1 MEDWMGDAEIH
12 FDKCHGGGRQ
22 TSLKRWGK
30 GLAVG
35 CCWSFQSDFTNEI
48 ADCTQQQKT
57 LPCQPLFPSFAF
69 LCHKKHIL
77 IL

>member
-35 CCWSFQSDFTNEI
+35 FFLLE
-48 ADCTQQQKT
+48 
-57 LPCQPLFPSFAF
+57 LPIRF
-69 LCHKKHIL
+69 H
-77 IL
+77 

>member
-12 FDKCHGGGRQ
+12 FDKCHGGERQ

-35 CCWSFQSDFTNEI
+35 CFLLE
-48 ADCTQQQKT
+48 
-57 LPCQPLFPSFAF
+57 LPIRF
-69 LCHKKHIL
+69 H
-77 IL
+77 

>member
-30 GLAVG
+30 GLL
-35 CCWSFQSDFTNEI
+35 E
-48 ADCTQQQKT
+48 
-57 LPCQPLFPSFAF
+57 LPIRF
-69 LCHKKHIL
+69 H
-77 IL
+77 